1 MNADSNIPES
11 RALRHRDAA
20 HGVYEDLRQRLSE
33 GSPQPRLAPTRRAV
47 EILGDPH
54 LVAPAIHLTGT
65 NRKTSTGRMIE
76 SLLRATGLRTG
87 VLPRSHPLH
96 FTERI
101 CIDGEPIADEAIVRN
116 WAEVKPIIGLVDA
129 ELRATDE

>member
-33 GSPQPRLAPTRRAV
+33 GSPQPRLAPTHRAV

-54 LVAPAIHLTGT
+54 LVSPVIHLTG
-65 NRKTSTGRMIE
+65 NNGKPSTSRMIE
-76 SLLRATGLRTG
+76 SLLRAPGLPPG
-87 VLPRSHPLH
+87 MLPSPNPLY

-101 CIDGEPIADEAIVRN
+101 CIDG
-116 WAEVKPIIGLVDA
+116 
-129 ELRATDE
+129 